1 MTDAVE
7 IVSDLVKIPSVSP
20 FGRNETER
28 RERFERC
35 REVLAYLEEFLQKQG
50 AQTEQLVFEGGHDK
64 WWYPVPN
71 LYAELTIGDRKAA
84 GHKFLCY
91 MGHIDVVPVGEEK
104 LWRRPPFSGQVD
116 EGFVWGRGATDMK
129 GSVGAWMS
137 ALEKL
142 KAGKG
147 DGGIFAG
154 VFENGQIVG
163 MGGIVRK
170 SDREAEVCKLHVRK
184 EFKGRGYGEK
194 LLNYLE
200 RMARRKGFEKL
211 RLHVTTSQR
220 PAINLYRKQAF
231 LPTGNEVYMT
241 EIEGK
246 AYEYDTLYMEKLI
259 V

>member
-1 MTDAVE
+1 MKSKFYAK
-7 IVSDLVKIPSVSP
+7 KICRGGTALCG
-20 FGRNETER
+20 FG
-28 RERFERC
+28 
-35 REVLAYLEEFLQKQG
+35 
-50 AQTEQLVFEGGHDK
+50 
-64 WWYPVPN
+64 
-71 LYAELTIGDRKAA
+71 
-84 GHKFLCY
+84 
-91 MGHIDVVPVGEEK
+91 
-104 LWRRPPFSGQVD
+104 SGQ
-116 EGFVWGRGATDMK
+116 
-129 GSVGAWMS
+129 S
-137 ALEKL
+137 AGVYPAAASFPNIKTFIRQAER
-142 KAGKG
+142 

>member
-1 MTDAVE
+1 MVE
-7 IVSDLVKIPSVSP
+7 VKVL
-20 FGRNETER
+20 
-28 RERFERC
+28 REEN
-35 REVLAYLEEFLQKQG
+35 LA
-50 AQTEQLVFEGGHDK
+50 AAEQLYVASVRDNPQGFIQQLHLF
-64 WWYPVPN
+64 PN
-71 LYAELTIGDRKAA
+71 IKTFIRQAER
-84 GHKFLCY
+84 
-91 MGHIDVVPVGEEK
+91 
-104 LWRRPPFSGQVD
+104 
-116 EGFVWGRGATDMK
+116 
-129 GSVGAWMS
+129 
-137 ALEKL
+137 
-142 KAGKG
+142 

-200 RMARRKGFEKL
+200 RMARLKGFEKL
-211 RLHVTTSQR
+211 RLHVTMSQR
-220 PAINLYRKQAF
+220 PAINLYRKSAF

-246 AYEYDTLYMEKLI
+246 TYEYDTLYMEKLI

>member
-1 MTDAVE
+1 MVE
-7 IVSDLVKIPSVSP
+7 VKVLREENLPRRNSFMWLR
-20 FGRNETER
+20 FGTIRRGLSTAASFPNIKTFIRQAER
-28 RERFERC
+28 
-35 REVLAYLEEFLQKQG
+35 
-50 AQTEQLVFEGGHDK
+50 
-64 WWYPVPN
+64 
-71 LYAELTIGDRKAA
+71 
-84 GHKFLCY
+84 
-91 MGHIDVVPVGEEK
+91 
-104 LWRRPPFSGQVD
+104 
-116 EGFVWGRGATDMK
+116 
-129 GSVGAWMS
+129 
-137 ALEKL
+137 
-142 KAGKG
+142 

-231 LPTGNEVYMT
+231 CRPETRF
-241 EIEGK
+241 I
-246 AYEYDTLYMEKLI
+246 
-259 V
+259 

>member
-50 AQTEQLVFEGGHDK
+50 AQTEPL
-64 WWYPVPN
+64 
-71 LYAELTIGDRKAA
+71 
-84 GHKFLCY
+84 
-91 MGHIDVVPVGEEK
+91 
-104 LWRRPPFSGQVD
+104 
-116 EGFVWGRGATDMK
+116 
-129 GSVGAWMS
+129 
-137 ALEKL
+137 
-142 KAGKG
+142 
-147 DGGIFAG
+147 

-200 RMARRKGFEKL
+200 RMARLKGFEKL
-211 RLHVTTSQR
+211 RLHVTMSQR
-220 PAINLYRKQAF
+220 PAINLYRKSAF

-246 AYEYDTLYMEKLI
+246 TYEYDTLYMEKLI